1 MGNWAKR
8 QKKKAAN
15 KRRSEHGEC
24 HFNGCQAK
32 GTASEHCVLC
42 EKQVAE
48 GKREPADAFRVSFCR
63 LLEHSD
69 AAQRKMER
77 HILTKHKGTIPAW
90 LLAKLTGRA

>member
-1 MGNWAKR
+1 MGNWWKR
-8 QKKKAAN
+8 KQRKQR
-15 KRRSEHGEC
+15 KRRKSEHGQC
-24 HFNGCQAK
+24 HFDGCQANA
-32 GTASEHCVLC
+32 TASEHCVLC
-42 EKQVAE
+42 DQQVVD
-48 GKREPADAFRVSFCR
+48 GKREPDDAFRVSFCR